1 MQNSDILW
9 GGKWDHWE
17 SENLPAICALPVRRF
32 SKNYMMISLSETRKV
47 QLYNSGRCGKMLIST
62 IKRVQI
68 ACNYDFLTPGGPIY
82 HKLSKFCTQS
92 FKITMRNC
100 IKYRDTPL
108 QCIEGRSLKKRIVV
122 EMSTGFCCC
131 CLMSFFAER

>member
-1 MQNSDILW
+1 MQNFDILW
-9 GGKWDHWE
+9 GGKWGHWE

-47 QLYNSGRCGKMLIST
+47 ATGGFMKKVLSVYTHSMTTIYLSLSAQVAISTFFMKSPLYNSGRCGKMLIST

-82 HKLSKFCTQS
+82 HKLSKFCT
-92 FKITMRNC
+92 
-100 IKYRDTPL
+100 
-108 QCIEGRSLKKRIVV
+108 
-122 EMSTGFCCC
+122 
-131 CLMSFFAER
+131 